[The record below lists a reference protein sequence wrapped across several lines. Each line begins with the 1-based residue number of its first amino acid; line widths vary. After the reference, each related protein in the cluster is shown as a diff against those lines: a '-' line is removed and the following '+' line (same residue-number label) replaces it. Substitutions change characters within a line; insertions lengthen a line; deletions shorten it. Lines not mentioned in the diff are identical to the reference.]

1 MTTETN
7 WKESIA
13 NRLAKMEREAEE
25 RRDKAEADIEAIT
38 GILEIGQFHTLR
50 QLFQK
55 WEEAEEKM
63 TEYGERLSNLY

>member
-1 MTTETN
+1 MTTTHDWKVSIET
-7 WKESIA
+7 
-13 NRLAKMEREAEE
+13 RLQKMELEAEQK
-25 RRDKAEADIEAIT
+25 RDKAEADIEAIT

-50 QLFQK
+50 YLFQK

>member
-1 MTTETN
+1 MTTAIN
-7 WKESIA
+7 WKESIST
-13 NRLAKMEREAEE
+13 RLQKMELEAEQ

-50 QLFQK
+50 YLFQK

-63 TEYGERLSNLY
+63 TEYGERLSNLD